1 MNKLRQIFLVILLG
15 LSTVANANKG
25 VIRILAIGNSF
36 SEDAIENN
44 LYDLAAADGRKT
56 VVANMYIGGCS
67 LKRHLD
73 NARDNNDAYRYRKVG
88 LDGIRRQTDRMTLE
102 RAIKDEK
109 WDYISLQQASGLSGF
124 YDTYTPFL
132 PALVSYVR
140 NNAPKGCKLLWHQ
153 TWSYS
158 KDSSHEAFK
167 NYNKDQMKMYHAIM
181 DCSRR
186 AVEDNK
192 LSMVIP
198 SGTAVQNART
208 SFIGDN
214 MNRDGYHLN
223 MVYGRYTAACTWYEA
238 IFQRSVIG
246 NSYAPEGLHRDIVR
260 AAQNAAH
267 EAVIHPYEVTDLSSL
282 KSSEVL
288 YKNPSIPTE
297 IRINDLISRMNLNEK
312 ILQLNQYT
320 LGTNNIENNKGD
332 EVKNIPAEIGS
343 LIYFST
349 GPELRNQMQRHAID
363 DSRLGIPI
371 LFGYDCIHGFRT
383 IFPIPLAHAEMLED
397 ILEHI
402 VSSDFTN
409 DVAEV
414 INAFADIL

>member
-208 SFIGDN
+208 SFIGDS
-214 MNRDGYHLN
+214 D
-223 MVYGRYTAACTWYEA
+223 
-238 IFQRSVIG
+238 S
-246 NSYAPEGLHRDIVR
+246 
-260 AAQNAAH
+260 
-267 EAVIHPYEVTDLSSL
+267 LSS
-282 KSSEVL
+282 V
-288 YKNPSIPTE
+288 
-297 IRINDLISRMNLNEK
+297 
-312 ILQLNQYT
+312 
-320 LGTNNIENNKGD
+320 
-332 EVKNIPAEIGS
+332 
-343 LIYFST
+343 
-349 GPELRNQMQRHAID
+349 
-363 DSRLGIPI
+363 
-371 LFGYDCIHGFRT
+371 
-383 IFPIPLAHAEMLED
+383 
-397 ILEHI
+397 
-402 VSSDFTN
+402 
-409 DVAEV
+409 
-414 INAFADIL
+414 